1 MCVIWGTTVRW
12 RGHSTRGG
20 GYRSEVALDV
30 LEGRLKD
37 LDSELAASRFRVWGC
52 LALVH
57 DTSAE
62 KISPHAIPSVFLGFP
77 EDSSDFTFYHPP
89 LHRFFYSRDVR
100 FDESVP
106 YYVRYPC
113 RGLPHP
119 SSSHPT
125 AHPTGA
131 GVRGEDPGGASSRG
145 VGVGAESIPV
155 RGPGLGGAGV
165 EAEPVPAGASS
176 PRGANVRAARVGASG
191 ERAGAAAAGATA
203 AGGAAAA
210 AAGAAAAAA
219 AGGAGAAAAARAAV
233 AAAAAAGA
241 AAAAAAA
248 AGAAAAATSASCLWS
263 SDPRSPLSFSS
274 PLPLSPCLW
283 SHGLGPLSGELPW
296 TKKWPPTDPQ
306 APTLTRFPPPG
317 ANVVDGMWIFRVKQ
331 PPRSPMVFKV
341 WLRHPSAFT
350 GTFPPGTQW
359 RLRRPVYGLRQAP
372 CEWHDT
378 LCSTLLDLGF
388 QPSSADPSLFVRRGS
403 TPFFVLV
410 YVDDLVFA
418 TADRVALADMK
429 HKLQRRHTC
438 TDLGELHH
446 YLGLQITRD

>member
-1 MCVIWGTTVRW
+1 MVSELRDSSPVKQW

-113 RGLPHP
+113 RGLPVPPPPLFLTSAPPPAPQVQHP

-176 PRGANVRAARVGASG
+176 PRGANSGRGHVPAGDADSEGGATGALEGGAARVGASG

-283 SHGLGPLSGELPW
+283 SHS
-296 TKKWPPTDPQ
+296 
-306 APTLTRFPPPG
+306 ALT
-317 ANVVDGMWIFRVKQ
+317 A
-331 PPRSPMVFKV
+331 
-341 WLRHPSAFT
+341 
-350 GTFPPGTQW
+350 
-359 RLRRPVYGLRQAP
+359 
-372 CEWHDT
+372 
-378 LCSTLLDLGF
+378 
-388 QPSSADPSLFVRRGS
+388 SLS
-403 TPFFVLV
+403 TPV
-410 YVDDLVFA
+410 
-418 TADRVALADMK
+418 
-429 HKLQRRHTC
+429 
-438 TDLGELHH
+438 TD
-446 YLGLQITRD
+446 Y